1 MTRSLAQINS
11 ALTKAGYPN
20 LRYRLYKVS
29 GNQQGQF
36 THLWEAS
43 WSGRAEYDRVHNL
56 PVYKET
62 NALLKELEPLMKKQ
76 GSVTLRHRDPLFRVL
91 LPGAVA
97 VSREGSYETSKVF
110 SFARRIDYLMRCAIG
125 EVFSASCFEVSRFCP
140 PPRAYRRRET
150 SAR

>member
-1 MTRSLAQINS
+1 MLTVREREEFAVSTRICVTTVLTTLIVAGFSSVAQSPPVPEGPFKSVHLVTLDAAQEATMTRSLAQINS

-43 WSGRAEYDRVHNL
+43 WSGRAEYDKVHNL

-62 NALLKELEPLMKKQ
+62 NALLK
-76 GSVTLRHRDPLFRVL
+76 SSSH
-91 LPGAVA
+91 
-97 VSREGSYETSKVF
+97 S
-110 SFARRIDYLMRCAIG
+110 
-125 EVFSASCFEVSRFCP
+125 
-140 PPRAYRRRET
+140 
-150 SAR
+150 